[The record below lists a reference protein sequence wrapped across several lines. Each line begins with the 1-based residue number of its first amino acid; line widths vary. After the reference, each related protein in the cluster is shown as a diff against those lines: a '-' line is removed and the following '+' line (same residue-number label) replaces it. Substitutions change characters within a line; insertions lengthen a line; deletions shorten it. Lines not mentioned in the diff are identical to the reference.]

1 MQEKANSCIG
11 IFDSGIGG
19 VTVLKEIIKI
29 LPDENYIYISDSKNN
44 PYGDMKKEKI
54 IKRCE
59 EITKYLI
66 ENKSKVIVIACNTAS
81 AIASEFLRKK
91 YKNIPIIAIEPAYKM
106 VYDHNYD
113 KETLVMATKGT
124 IESEKFNLL
133 YKKYNNHKTQLL
145 ECVGLAEIIE
155 EGNKEKIVKYLDENI
170 GKYKGK
176 IENVELKVS
185 GNAEFSNIPLVVL
198 VNGGSASAS
207 EIVAGALQDHKRG
220 VVVGETTFGKG
231 SVQKIFP
238 FGNQTQEA
246 LKLTIAKYYLPTGR
260 SIQAVGITP
269 DIVVAEGE
277 VPSGP
282 QNQLEF
288 KEADLKRHL
297 KNELLNEQTKTDSKG
312 EKTDS
317 TNKDITEDIIM
328 KDIQLKS
335 AIDVLKTWGVISQAN
350 TTSIK

>member
-29 LPDENYIYISDSKNN
+29 LPYENYIYISDSKNN

-54 IKRCE
+54 IKRCD

-176 IENVELKVS
+176 IENVVLGCTHYPLIEKEIKNILGKNVRIFNGAKNVDIKLKEELKKEKLINKIKKK
-185 GNAEFSNIPLVVL
+185 GKIEFLDTSLEIEKRKNKKKRFFELI
-198 VNGGSASAS
+198 GG
-207 EIVAGALQDHKRG
+207 
-220 VVVGETTFGKG
+220 
-231 SVQKIFP
+231 
-238 FGNQTQEA
+238 
-246 LKLTIAKYYLPTGR
+246 
-260 SIQAVGITP
+260 
-269 DIVVAEGE
+269 
-277 VPSGP
+277 
-282 QNQLEF
+282 
-288 KEADLKRHL
+288 
-297 KNELLNEQTKTDSKG
+297 
-312 EKTDS
+312 
-317 TNKDITEDIIM
+317 
-328 KDIQLKS
+328 
-335 AIDVLKTWGVISQAN
+335 
-350 TTSIK
+350 